1 MNRHFSNW
9 YDIQI
14 FGEFDPPKK
23 NFFAGFPADRV
34 GTMFKKSGSR
44 LGVGSITFMVELYG

>member
-23 NFFAGFPADRV
+23 NIFAGFPADRV
-34 GTMFKKSGSR
+34 GQDGIPA
-44 LGVGSITFMVELYG
+44 GID